1 MWGWHTIYPL
11 ECFFKGEKE
20 IDRCTVWLETS
31 ALIPLPDIWG
41 DKKSIRGWWLFFFNV
56 ATIFRKSFLTKNVFS
71 VLSVDWKKPRKHFF
85 LLTSLLRFPQVVWL
99 LRVNDPFA
107 SILGCQVLLTPK
119 RVLIDI
125 QRGGLRENI
134 TQVHKAGQDYSPC
147 SVNNLS
153 DRWRN
158 RWMPP
163 NCSKSRNTGAPL
175 SAGKNLYQIPVFL
188 QKYSC
193 FNVSYVLCD
202 LLPAKSGIPVVWLH
216 LNSQA
221 EFSAD
226 HHRLVVVVVGFH
238 CGQTLVHTLRRTSRW
253 CIRYASKRGAMH
265 RSVLLSLKLRKILQS

>member
-1 MWGWHTIYPL
+1 MLIKKK
-11 ECFFKGEKE
+11 CRK
-20 IDRCTVWLETS
+20 RC
-31 ALIPLPDIWG
+31 
-41 DKKSIRGWWLFFFNV
+41 
-56 ATIFRKSFLTKNVFS
+56 
-71 VLSVDWKKPRKHFF
+71 KHLF

-99 LRVNDPFA
+99 LRINDPPA

-153 DRWRN
+153 ECWRN
-158 RWMPP
+158 HWMPP
-163 NCSKSRNTGAPL
+163 NCSTSRNTGVPL
-175 SAGKNLYQIPVFL
+175 PPGKNLYQIPLFL
-188 QKYSC
+188 QNHSC

-202 LLPAKSGIPVVWLH
+202 LLPAKSGIPVVRLH

-226 HHRLVVVVVGFH
+226 HHRLVVVVGFH
-238 CGQTLVHTLRRTSRW
+238 CGQTLVETLRRTSRW
-253 CIRYASKRGAMH
+253 HIWYTSKRGAMH
-265 RSVLLSLKLRKILQS
+265 RSVLLVLRWAWKPEETETDRDPAYVHYLVAEVWCVEDMDVFSQLVMKC